1 MSKSPSRAPN
11 HWYYQIRADEKKRRE
26 QKKKEQMSTPE
37 EIEKRKKVDY
47 DRAIEI
53 KNRWSKGD
61 TIE

>member
-1 MSKSPSRAPN
+1 MSKL
-11 HWYYQIRADEKKRRE
+11 K
-26 QKKKEQMSTPE
+26 